1 MSGFIKK
8 IWKDRVTEFP
18 TRRSLTKQDGS
29 VELVTV
35 AREEGT
41 VSQEGDAF
49 SAQNMNDL
57 EERVKTAFDAVDSS
71 LTNESQETFNF
82 GVKDGVRGFFTN
94 PSRADDCFVPFSG
107 NPKYIDSASV
117 VETNNNVTAT
127 VTISNLIVGK
137 KYLLVAV
144 GTGYSVDEI
153 TLPGDVIGEKSTLEF
168 SPIGKIKASIWASN
182 STSVSSSIKGSAA
195 NIHLTNVLTVF
206 EL

>member
-29 VELVTV
+29 VDLVTV

-71 LTNESQETFNF
+71 LNK
-82 GVKDGVRGFFTN
+82 VKTYVGSDGKLHFVDAKG
-94 PSRADDCFVPFSG
+94 ADTVIPFS
-107 NPKYIDSASV
+107 NSVKIPTFYNYYDDSAST
-117 VETNNNVTAT
+117 ERCHIEIDTNNFTSLSIGSLSGGMSDCRMFGIYGFNG
-127 VTISNLIVGK
+127 SNYTRLAYTSSDFSAAK
-137 KYLLVAV
+137 KYDISS
-144 GTGYSVDEI
+144 YS
-153 TLPGDVIGEKSTLEF
+153 
-168 SPIGKIKASIWASN
+168 KIKLQLDN
-182 STSVSSSIKGSAA
+182 YYKGTIAVK
-195 NIHLTNVLTVF
+195 NIVF
-206 EL
+206 S

>member
-29 VELVTV
+29 VDLVTV

-71 LTNESQETFNF
+71 LSNKVGNFTSGNYKAVTGLAYDPTNNKL
-82 GVKDGVRGFFTN
+82 GLKVG
-94 PSRADDCFVPFSG
+94 ADTVIPFSG
-107 NPKYIDSASV
+107 TWKELLVVNKYAGNGGICSSYNFESSTFKADDNITMNILQVTYNESSYIIKALKNAHIMKNG
-117 VETNNNVTAT
+117 VESDVTANT
-127 VTISNLIVGK
+127 VIENIS
-137 KYLLVAV
+137 
-144 GTGYSVDEI
+144 S
-153 TLPGDVIGEKSTLEF
+153 EKGLQIF
-168 SPIGKIKASIWASN
+168 AR
-182 STSVSSSIKGSAA
+182 
-195 NIHLTNVLTVF
+195 
-206 EL
+206 

>member
-71 LTNESQETFNF
+71 LNNLIKTTDVTLTFTSGKSEQLLNDWANRTILSAELYGNGLLIQPIISSGEKIGYGFIALVSTNEVATSFN
-82 GVKDGVRGFFTN
+82 GSKTLHVT
-94 PSRADDCFVPFSG
+94 
-107 NPKYIDSASV
+107 YI
-117 VETNNNVTAT
+117 
-127 VTISNLIVGK
+127 
-137 KYLLVAV
+137 
-144 GTGYSVDEI
+144 
-153 TLPGDVIGEKSTLEF
+153 
-168 SPIGKIKASIWASN
+168 
-182 STSVSSSIKGSAA
+182 
-195 NIHLTNVLTVF
+195 
-206 EL
+206 

>member
-71 LTNESQETFNF
+71 LTVLGNCDLLAQATSQSSSNEVTTKDISQYRYLYLTLQNGTTELKATSIIPVEIYKICGWFNNQF
-82 GVKDGVRGFFTN
+82 D
-94 PSRADDCFVPFSG
+94 SSSASYA
-107 NPKYIDSASV
+107 KYISDTKSILYKCGSV
-117 VETNNNVTAT
+117 TNA
-127 VTISNLIVGK
+127 
-137 KYLLVAV
+137 YLY
-144 GTGYSVDEI
+144 G
-153 TLPGDVIGEKSTLEF
+153 
-168 SPIGKIKASIWASN
+168 IK
-182 STSVSSSIKGSAA
+182 
-195 NIHLTNVLTVF
+195 
-206 EL
+206 